1 MCLEIGLRGG
11 TKCNNPPDRDFILI
25 KDATG
30 TVPLGISHPPPPPLN
45 MSYTIF
51 LNLMALYQSLY
62 MYLLFLNDF
71 VPSRLGTAPVFQDE
85 WWDRGW
91 EPGTCRPAAR

>member
-30 TVPLGISHPPPPPLN
+30 TVPLGISHPPPPIKHELHNFLKFNGSISISVYVSP
-45 MSYTIF
+45 IF
-51 LNLMALYQSLY
+51 K
-62 MYLLFLNDF
+62 
-71 VPSRLGTAPVFQDE
+71 
-85 WWDRGW
+85 
-91 EPGTCRPAAR
+91 